1 MKAKNKNTDDKIEI
15 NDPDV
20 VRAGMDCPEVPT
32 TERLI
37 SKESARMLEVGAGST
52 TDEVRMGS
60 GWPSFARELHGEDER
75 GALASTREGYP
86 RKPRGKK

>member
-1 MKAKNKNTDDKIEI
+1 MEKEKREHDEKIEI

-20 VRAGMDCPEVPT
+20 VRAGMDCPKIPT
-32 TERLI
+32 TKRFI
-37 SKESARMLEVGAGST
+37 SKESARMLQIGAGST

-60 GWPSFARELHGEDER
+60 GWPSFARELQGEDER
-75 GALASTREGYP
+75 GQLASTREGYP